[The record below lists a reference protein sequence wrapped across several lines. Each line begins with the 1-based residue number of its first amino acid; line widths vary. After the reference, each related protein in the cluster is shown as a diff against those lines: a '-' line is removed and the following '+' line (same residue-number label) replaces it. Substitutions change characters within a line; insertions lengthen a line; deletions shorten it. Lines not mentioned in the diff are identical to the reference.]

1 MEELAE
7 RHETFYFSSYDER
20 KDLAKKVLDAVLK
33 DEWCYSSNWV
43 EKSCKLEKSDPQRI
57 EEIAS
62 YNRFLMGLVVKNWL
76 NTFITRKITYSQGY
90 HPECPYMYW
99 TDIDDNYCTY
109 GPFIVD
115 NLKVELFCDKLIP
128 RGESEIYTERC
139 KEGTVS
145 VVLGAGNANFLSII
159 DVFERV
165 FTHSECVMLKHHPL
179 RPFLYKPYECILEPL
194 ISDNIVRMV
203 YNMENNQKLIQNPY
217 VGHIHF
223 TGSEGTY
230 KAISDSTCIDITG
243 ELGCATPWIILPGK
257 WTKKEMN
264 NAVIQ
269 IVNAKIANGGA
280 YCMSPQV
287 ILLCDNWAQKNDFYF
302 SLSEKIREK
311 KPGGCYYPGAI
322 RRKNLIQKRYEKYLS
337 AYSISYPS
345 QSKGFK
351 QDDMVLFINL
361 GILNGTN
368 KYDDYILRN
377 EAFCPVLACGF
388 IECGDIQDYVKKV
401 CEFVNSNK
409 LCGSLSCTVLTP
421 KSLESK
427 YVDECKRELN
437 YGTIAINMWSIF
449 GYGAALSGGTWGAHY
464 SDRRSGRG
472 RNGNMFRIKNVTKTI
487 ISGQKL
493 ENPTIYMYDL
503 PPKLITDLLY
513 VINVHC
519 STFREKV
526 YKTCCFLFNRLI
538 SNIYGQKPQ
547 YGSVL

>member
-7 RHETFYFSSYDER
+7 RHETFYFSSLNYR
-20 KDLAKKVLDAVLK
+20 KKLAKRVLDAFLK
-33 DEWCYSSNWV
+33 DEWPYVNNWV
-43 EKSCKLEKSDPQRI
+43 EKSCKLEKSDPQTI
-57 EEIAS
+57 EDIAS
-62 YNRFLMGLVVKNWL
+62 YNRFLMGVIVKTWL
-76 NTFITRKITYSQGY
+76 DTFINGKLTNQKITK
-90 HPECPYMYW
+90 
-99 TDIDDNYCTY
+99 IDDTY
-109 GPFIVD
+109 STFGPFIVD
-115 NLKVELFCDKLIP
+115 NLKVELFCDTSIP
-128 RGESEIYTERC
+128 YEELEVYSENC
-139 KEGTVS
+139 KEGSVS
-145 VVLGAGNANFLSII
+145 VILGAGNSNFLSIV
-159 DVFERV
+159 DVFERI
-165 FTHSECVMLKHHPL
+165 FLHSECVMLKHHPL
-179 RPFLYKPYECILEPL
+179 RPFLYTPYECILEPL
-194 ISDNIVRMV
+194 ISEKIVRMM
-203 YNMENNQKLIQNPY
+203 YNMENNQELIQNAY
-217 VGHIHF
+217 VNHIHF
-223 TGSEGTY
+223 TGSEATY
-230 KAISDSTCIDITG
+230 KAISDSIIDEDIGITG

-257 WTKKEMN
+257 WTEKEIN
-264 NAVIQ
+264 NAVTQ

-280 YCMSPQV
+280 YCVSPQV

-345 QSKGFK
+345 QSKGFN

-437 YGTIAINMWSIF
+437 YGTIAINIWSVS
-449 GYGAALSGGTWGAHY
+449 GYMAAMSGGTWGAHY

-472 RNGNMFRIKNVTKTI
+472 RIGNMFRIKNVTKTI
-487 ISGQKL
+487 ISGQML
-493 ENPTIYMYDL
+493 EKSTIYMYDL
-503 PPKLITDLLY
+503 PPKLIMDLLY

-519 STFREKV
+519 STFKEKV
-526 YKTCCFLFNRLI
+526 YKTCCFLFNRLL
-538 SNIYGQKPQ
+538 SNIYGQKPE